1 MSKYRRSNTA
11 IQRLYI
17 RTQSIVQIH
26 IHQQNMQR
34 KLLYTKIDKEQLK
47 YVTKN
52 QKHWPPTIV
61 SVS

>member
-1 MSKYRRSNTA
+1 
-11 IQRLYI
+11 
-17 RTQSIVQIH
+17 
-26 IHQQNMQR
+26 MQR